1 MLIIR
6 MTIIFNWFVRKPTES
21 NEKKMVC
28 INFFSLYCNSCRH
41 ESLAF
46 CISWQ

>member
-21 NEKKMVC
+21 NEKKDGSYY
-28 INFFSLYCNSCRH
+28 FLFPL
-41 ESLAF
+41 L
-46 CISWQ
+46 